1 MLFVTTL
8 LLIIELPV
16 PVRYIAHVVLLI
28 VFPAMI
34 GVPAPYI
41 PYVLCRITLS

>member
-28 VFPAMI
+28 VLPATI
-34 GVPAPYI
+34 DVPAP
-41 PYVLCRITLS
+41 